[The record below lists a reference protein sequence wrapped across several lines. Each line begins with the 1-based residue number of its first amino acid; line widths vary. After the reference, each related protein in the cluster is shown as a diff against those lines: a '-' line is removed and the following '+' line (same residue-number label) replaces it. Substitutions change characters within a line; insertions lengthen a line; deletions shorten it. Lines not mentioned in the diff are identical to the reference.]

1 MLSIGM
7 DDQLRLVFNDRWQ
20 TAEITARNSQQ
31 KQRMNAAAVIGQPGF
46 PTRRSGCWLFFLSK

>member
-1 MLSIGM
+1 M

-46 PTRRSGCWLFFLSK
+46 PTGRPGCWLFFLSK